1 MSDLMPV
8 GLLLELL
15 PRDLCAELCIA
26 DVTVQDHGR
35 ALRFR
40 LDPGRAFERSGSI
53 EDAGGEWYNVGIRER
68 YRPGDR
74 LEYISGSSG
83 MSAVEVPDELRG
95 AAGRAYSRTAALP
108 HWRDAFRVAVPKAV
122 GTWQDTTPRGIA
134 VMTRD
139 IARMARTDGCAL
151 FVYAGK
157 DCYECATVPPAGVES
172 FLSVTRRGHW
182 SIHCLADTYPVDG
195 WPGAAECAS
204 LAPAVASG
212 LQRTRGLGEIQP
224 QVDLARLDLAAGEF
238 QGNLRPV
245 VPPSERASTGPTGP
259 AGDAS
264 RSKTGRTP

>member
-1 MSDLMPV
+1 MSDLMPA

-74 LEYISGSSG
+74 LSYISGSSG

-108 HWRDAFRVAVPKAV
+108 HWRDAFSVAVPKSV
-122 GTWQDTTPRGIA
+122 GMWQDTTPQGIA

-139 IARMARTDGCAL
+139 IAELARADGCVL
-151 FVYAGK
+151 FVYTGK
-157 DCYECATVPPAGVES
+157 DCFECATYPPVGVES
-172 FLSVTRRGHW
+172 FLSVTRQGYW
-182 SIHCLADTYPVDG
+182 SIHCRADTYPVDG

-212 LQRTRGLGEIQP
+212 LQRTRALGEVPP
-224 QVDLARLDLAAGEF
+224 QVGLARRDLAAGKT
-238 QGNLRPV
+238 QCNLPPA
-245 VPPSERASTGPTGP
+245 PPSERAPAGPTGP
-259 AGDAS
+259 AGDPS